1 MTRLVLFFR
10 KLFNILSE
18 LSENYSIPAFLRL
31 SSYSSLG
38 AVMATGSSSE
48 DKAIYMLPSCHS

>member
-1 MTRLVLFFR
+1 MTRLVL
-10 KLFNILSE
+10 LFSRLFDILSD
-18 LSENYSIPAFLRL
+18 LSENYSLPAFLRL